1 MNYKEQ
7 LIVDINKLYKENEIT
22 NTSFIDS
29 VVNSLLEES
38 PNDELIRGIFVNW
51 QKRSK
56 SIELIWDINQFE
68 LFEGR
73 ISYRIS
79 ENKTSW
85 SIKYLFDEYDE
96 THNENKTFIEHLH
109 ICLNAIKEVYNH
121 FFSKLETKGELYDEL
136 ISKVEFHIGSSLRD
150 KTYNSDNM
158 VLGIDLDNFRPIIGE
173 KDSLLNHDIYDLK
186 IYMDCFSIYPNDDSW
201 ELKDDAP
208 FWSLAEKYIQEE
220 PNETRESQI
229 KKIEKISSNEFYM
242 YFYQVMYKH
251 LAYLNDVKHGSVYA
265 RDTQR
270 LIIKYNKK
278 RYLGIEP
285 YSLKP
290 FIGIL
295 EGLDGC
301 DLYDLEK
308 FEKAFLIDDK
318 GFYVSVEDNKSEFII
333 EDKSLIN
340 LKNISQ
346 IKL

>member
-38 PNDELIRGIFVNW
+38 PNDELIRGISVNW

-109 ICLNAIKEVYNH
+109 ICLNDIKEVYKH

-150 KTYNSDNM
+150 KKYNSDDM
-158 VLGIDLDNFRPIIGE
+158 VLGIDLYNFRPIIGE

-186 IYMDCFSIYPNDDSW
+186 IYMDCFSIYFRV
-201 ELKDDAP
+201 L
-208 FWSLAEKYIQEE
+208 Q
-220 PNETRESQI
+220 
-229 KKIEKISSNEFYM
+229 
-242 YFYQVMYKH
+242 
-251 LAYLNDVKHGSVYA
+251 
-265 RDTQR
+265 
-270 LIIKYNKK
+270 
-278 RYLGIEP
+278 
-285 YSLKP
+285 
-290 FIGIL
+290 
-295 EGLDGC
+295 
-301 DLYDLEK
+301 
-308 FEKAFLIDDK
+308 
-318 GFYVSVEDNKSEFII
+318 
-333 EDKSLIN
+333 
-340 LKNISQ
+340 
-346 IKL
+346 